1 MLPLRVDPAND
12 NAHISKVCFCSFG
25 CSDRL
30 VLSGFD
36 QQFQANSSSELLE
49 RNGRRGH
56 GDLSRN
62 AMWLQILLFGAVFR
76 GFAGFKRGLQPKR
89 VVHRISS
96 ESNESITSVL
106 FLSVEAQAA

>member
-1 MLPLRVDPAND
+1 MLTLRVEPAND

-30 VLSGFD
+30 VFFGSD
-36 QQFQANSSSELLE
+36 QQFQANSSFELPE
-49 RNGRRGH
+49 RNGRRGR

-62 AMWLQILLFGAVFR
+62 AMWLQILLFCAVFR

-106 FLSVEAQAA
+106 LLSVEA